1 MIGSLQGE
9 WTPLVGAA
17 WLLGIKKW
25 CQFDPN
31 VKNGMDIYCNQ
42 FRFDNLKL
50 IFSAHITLAKSFS
63 DSLISSM
70 HH

>member
-1 MIGSLQGE
+1 
-9 WTPLVGAA
+9 
-17 WLLGIKKW
+17 
-25 CQFDPN
+25 
-31 VKNGMDIYCNQ
+31 MDIYCNQ

-50 IFSAHITLAKSFS
+50 IFSAHITLDKSFS